1 MLRMPKEELKIE
13 LIKECK
19 AEIKFI
25 QSHGNVNASSQPI
38 YKPSSIATQFLAMN
52 DIKPLKKVGLFIY
65 LNHGL
70 LYIWTELLSIYFSW
84 SAHMRRKFGTKTIH
98 QDVSNQGSNFILSL
112 LLKFVIGLLKHR
124 YFLQIT
130 WILKFWLLRIG

>member
-1 MLRMPKEELKIE
+1 MPKEELKIE

-52 DIKPLKKVGLFIY
+52 DIKPLKKVGLFLLLLLWILEICNFFDGY
-65 LNHGL
+65 SESVWYQSKSHSALLHNSHNKWMTLNH
-70 LYIWTELLSIYFSW
+70 W
-84 SAHMRRKFGTKTIH
+84 KK
-98 QDVSNQGSNFILSL
+98 
-112 LLKFVIGLLKHR
+112 
-124 YFLQIT
+124 
-130 WILKFWLLRIG
+130 

>member
-65 LNHGL
+65 LNRGL
-70 LYIWTELLSIYFSW
+70 LYIWTELLSIYFS
-84 SAHMRRKFGTKTIH
+84 
-98 QDVSNQGSNFILSL
+98 
-112 LLKFVIGLLKHR
+112 
-124 YFLQIT
+124 
-130 WILKFWLLRIG
+130 

>member
-52 DIKPLKKVGLFIY
+52 DIKPLKKVGLFLHIT
-65 LNHGL
+65 LNL
-70 LYIWTELLSIYFSW
+70 
-84 SAHMRRKFGTKTIH
+84 R
-98 QDVSNQGSNFILSL
+98 N
-112 LLKFVIGLLKHR
+112 LKFCDGYSERFGKKSTNLKAIQRCYIIPHNE
-124 YFLQIT
+124 
-130 WILKFWLLRIG
+130 